1 MNPDKDTQPQDFIIR
16 PLQANESCL
25 LRDFL
30 YEAIFLPPGVVPPP
44 REVLDLPELKIY
56 IKDFGQYKDDYCLV
70 AETDGKVIGA
80 VWTRIMN
87 DYGHVDSQTPSLS
100 ISLYKEYRNRGIG
113 SRLMQEMLNTLKEKG
128 YRRVSLSVQKANY
141 AVGMYSKLGF
151 TTLKETHE
159 EFVMIK
165 ELNLT

>member
-56 IKDFGQYKDDYCLV
+56 IKDFGQ
-70 AETDGKVIGA
+70 
-80 VWTRIMN
+80 
-87 DYGHVDSQTPSLS
+87 TPSLS
-100 ISLYKEYRNRGIG
+100 ISLYKEYRNRGI
-113 SRLMQEMLNTLKEKG
+113 RYVPQT
-128 YRRVSLSVQKANY
+128 RVYHPKRDP
-141 AVGMYSKLGF
+141 
-151 TTLKETHE
+151 
-159 EFVMIK
+159 
-165 ELNLT
+165 